1 MATKAARGTKRTCQ
15 ACEGRFYDLNKTPAT
30 CPMCGAVQAKE
41 TRDSRRAPQRDEEE
55 DELPVAAMARAGAAG
70 AGAAAGAT
78 ATGEE
83 LPEIVS
89 IEDVPEIEGE
99 DEEIEGGAEETF
111 LEEEE
116 EDGGDVGTLIDNP
129 IEGDEE
135 EA

>member
-1 MATKAARGTKRTCQ
+1 MSTKAARGTKRTCQ
-15 ACEGRFYDLNKTPAT
+15 ACETRFYDLNRSPIT
-30 CPMCGAVQAKE
+30 CPSCGAVQAKDARE
-41 TRDSRRAPQRDEEE
+41 SRRAAAPVDEE
-55 DELPVAAMARAGAAG
+55 DEVVLPVARVAAAAG
-70 AGAAAGAT
+70 AGAGAV
-78 ATGEE
+78 ASGDD

-99 DEEIEGGAEETF
+99 DAEGEGDGEADTF

-116 EDGGDVGTLIDNP
+116 EDGDVGTFIDNP

>member
-15 ACEGRFYDLNKTPAT
+15 ACETRFYDLNRSPIT
-30 CPMCGAVQAKE
+30 CPSCGAAYVKD
-41 TRDSRRAPQRDEEE
+41 TRESRRAVVQADEEE
-55 DELPVAAMARAGAAG
+55 EVVVPAARVAAAAG
-70 AGAAAGAT
+70 AGAGAVAASDD
-78 ATGEE
+78 

-99 DEEIEGGAEETF
+99 DSEAEGEEDTF

-116 EDGGDVGTLIDNP
+116 GEGDDVGTLIDNP

>member
-1 MATKAARGTKRTCQ
+1 MTTKASRGTKRTCQ
-15 ACEGRFYDLNKTPAT
+15 SCEGRFYDLNKNPAT
-30 CPMCGAVQAKE
+30 CPTCGAVQAKE
-41 TRDSRRAPQRDEEE
+41 TRESRRAAERDEEE
-55 DELPVAAMARAGAAG
+55 DALPVAAMVRATTG

-78 ATGEE
+78 ASGEE

-89 IEDVPEIEGE
+89 LEDVPEIEGE

-116 EDGGDVGTLIDNP
+116 EEDGDVGTFIDNP
-129 IEGDEE
+129 IEGNEE

>member
-1 MATKAARGTKRTCQ
+1 MSTKAARGTKRTCQ
-15 ACEGRFYDLNKTPAT
+15 ACETRFYDLNRSPIT
-30 CPMCGAVQAKE
+30 CPSCGATFVKDARESRRAAVQA
-41 TRDSRRAPQRDEEE
+41 DEEE
-55 DELPVAAMARAGAAG
+55 EVVLPAARSAAAAG
-70 AGAAAGAT
+70 AGAGAV
-78 ATGEE
+78 ASGEE

-99 DEEIEGGAEETF
+99 DAEAEGDAEADTF

-116 EDGGDVGTLIDNP
+116 EDGDVGTFIDNP

>member
-1 MATKAARGTKRTCQ
+1 MSTKAARGTKRTCQ
-15 ACEGRFYDLNKTPAT
+15 ACDARFYDLNRSPIT
-30 CPMCGAVQAKE
+30 CPSCGAIYAKDARE
-41 TRDSRRAPQRDEEE
+41 SRRAVAEPEEE
-55 DELPVAAMARAGAAG
+55 DEIVVPAARTAAV
-70 AGAAAGAT
+70 GAAAGAVAT
-78 ATGEE
+78 ADD

-99 DEEIEGGAEETF
+99 DAEGDGEEDTF

-116 EDGGDVGTLIDNP
+116 EDDGDVGTFIDNP

>member
-1 MATKAARGTKRTCQ
+1 MSTKSARGTKRTCQ
-15 ACEGRFYDLNKTPAT
+15 SCEQRFYDLNRNPAT

-41 TRDSRRAPQRDEEE
+41 TRESRRPVADDQE
-55 DELPVAAMARAGAAG
+55 DELPVVPAARAGAAV
-70 AGAAAGAT
+70 AGAGAT
-78 ATGEE
+78 ASGAD

-99 DEEIEGGAEETF
+99 DAEIESDGEEDTF

-116 EDGGDVGTLIDNP
+116 EDGDDVGTFIDNP